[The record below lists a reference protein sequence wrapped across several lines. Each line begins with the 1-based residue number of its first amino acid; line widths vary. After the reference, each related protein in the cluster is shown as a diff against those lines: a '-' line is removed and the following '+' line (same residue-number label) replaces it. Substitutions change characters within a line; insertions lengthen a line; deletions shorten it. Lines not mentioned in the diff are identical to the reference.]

1 MRTLREEIQS
11 KIAVNEHFQMDEI
24 LEIYNKIQDSLHFL
38 YEIDIFP
45 SFLSIDN
52 ICYVNIII
60 SFKFYNK
67 FF

>member
-38 YEIDIFP
+38 YEIDIFLLN
-45 SFLSIDN
+45 SKRGNL
-52 ICYVNIII
+52 C
-60 SFKFYNK
+60 
-67 FF
+67 